1 MFEAR
6 LVRATKSW
14 APKLFAA
21 AFFTGASWS
30 GASANPDMVVGPNEC
45 AECHKKET
53 SAWQNTHHFSTFREL
68 PKSKEAKEIASKM
81 GVKRLKAD
89 SLCLGCHF
97 TVKTEGDK
105 PKAISGISCES
116 CHAPSKDWYKLH
128 SGFSGKK
135 EGQESKEEIASR
147 WEKSEAA
154 GMIRPAMTYTLAKN
168 CFSCHLV
175 PNEELVNKGGHA
187 AGSPFELVSWSQGE
201 VRHNS
206 WYNKGKANPEAS
218 LERKR
223 MLFLVG
229 RIVELETA
237 LIGVSKATVKK
248 DYALK
253 MAKRA
258 SNARKAMGSLAKL
271 LPDAPELTE
280 IANTAKAAKLKL
292 NNEAALVETAG
303 KISVLGLQFS
313 ANYDGSTF
321 SAIDKY
327 IPKSDKFKGKPTN

>member
-1 MFEAR
+1 MTSSLFQ
-6 LVRATKSW
+6 
-14 APKLFAA
+14 FAA
-21 AFFTGASWS
+21 KCLGFGTLTAALALGA
-30 GASANPDMVVGPNEC
+30 GLTLANASPDLVVGPNEC

-53 SAWQNTHHFSTFREL
+53 AAWQNTHHFWTFREL
-68 PKSKEAKEIASKM
+68 PKRDEAKEIAGKM

-97 TVKTEGDK
+97 TVKTESSK
-105 PKAISGISCES
+105 PKAIAGISCES
-116 CHAPSKDWYKLH
+116 CHAPAKDWHKTH

-135 EGQESKEEIASR
+135 EGQESAQEIATR
-147 WEKSEAA
+147 WEKSEAG
-154 GMIRPAMTYTLAKN
+154 GMIRPGMTYTLAKN

-175 PNEELVNKGGHA
+175 PNEELVNVGGHSS
-187 AGSPFELVSWSQGE
+187 GSAFELVSWSQGE

-206 WYNKGKANPEAS
+206 WYNKGKANAEAS

-248 DYALK
+248 DYGLQ

-258 SNARKAMGSLAKL
+258 NNARKVMTQLAKL
-271 LPDAPELTE
+271 IPDAPELAE
-280 IANTAKAAKLKL
+280 IAKVAAAVKLKL
-292 NNEAALVETAG
+292 NNEAELTEAAG
-303 KISVLGLQFS
+303 KISILGLKF
-313 ANYDGSTF
+313 ADTYDGTTF
-321 SAIDKY
+321 GSIDKY
-327 IPKSDKFKGKPTN
+327 IPKSGKYKGTVTQ